1 MGLGRSAGCLFRMF
15 SVYAF
20 SRLLHRASI
29 IRSTVCVWA
38 ISGLLYKGMATKET
52 LSTRVARPEESQ
64 IRLDNALAYL
74 AESHAK
80 IEEQFRRTDTRIAEL
95 REESN
100 QREKRMDERIGNLVS
115 AIGEFISRQ
124 NGKTSG

>member
-1 MGLGRSAGCLFRMF
+1 
-15 SVYAF
+15 
-20 SRLLHRASI
+20 
-29 IRSTVCVWA
+29 
-38 ISGLLYKGMATKET
+38 MATKET

-80 IEEQFRRTDTRIAEL
+80 IEEQFLRTDTRIAEL